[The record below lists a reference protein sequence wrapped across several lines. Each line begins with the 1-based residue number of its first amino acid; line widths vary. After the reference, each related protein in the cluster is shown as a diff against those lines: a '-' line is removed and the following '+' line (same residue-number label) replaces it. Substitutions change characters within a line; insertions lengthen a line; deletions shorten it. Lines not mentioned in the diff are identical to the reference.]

1 MRMEEL
7 ADNNFIKGTDS
18 VERYLLDIIKQYFS
32 SNNIDDDS
40 REYIIKKAVE
50 RMKSE
55 LNIDNAGVVSVN
67 GKTGDVT
74 ITLDSLG
81 GEPLIS
87 PKLSAFNVNFGT
99 EENTACEGN
108 DPRLSDSRH
117 PLQHIHE
124 ISEINGLGGELSS
137 INNNIN
143 LLVNKTHKH
152 DNLDILNKIMYSG
165 NKIEKVD
172 LILLENIEDNL
183 NEETTKI
190 NDTILDIKTK
200 TEDLINNT
208 TNELNQYK
216 IDYNNIK
223 TNISNNDDTIKS
235 EVMDHCD
242 TVLEEKKD
250 EINTEISN
258 KITKTQLN
266 SIINSLNQQFSIIY
280 ETNITGF
287 ITSNNNSITYDL
299 TLPSNVITALSLLND
314 KYIKI
319 NFSITYVSPSLNTNV
334 TTNLPFIYA
343 DAGELSYTIK
353 AELINKSII
362 RITSTKKDTINIW
375 DNYICTSI
383 IKVKISCKNNLLEV

>member
-7 ADNNFIKGTDS
+7 ANNNFIKGTDS

-55 LNIDNAGVVSVN
+55 LDIDNAGVVSVN
-67 GKTGDVT
+67 GQTGDVT

-81 GEPLIS
+81 GEPLIY

-108 DPRLSDSRH
+108 DPRLSDDRH
-117 PLQHIHE
+117 PLQHTHE
-124 ISEINGLGGELSS
+124 IAEINGLGGELSS

-143 LLVNKTHKH
+143 LLSNKTHKH
-152 DNLDILNKIMYSG
+152 DNLNALNKIMYSG
-165 NKIEKVD
+165 NKTEKVD
-172 LILLENIEDNL
+172 LILLETIEDRL

-190 NDTILDIKTK
+190 NDTVLDTKTK

-216 IDYNNIK
+216 IDYNNTK
-223 TNISNNDDTIKS
+223 TNINNNDDTIKS

-287 ITSNNNSITYDL
+287 ITSNNNTITYDL
-299 TLPSNVITALSLLND
+299 TLPSNIVTALGLLND

-319 NFSITYVSPSLNTNV
+319 NFSISYISPSLNTNV
-334 TTNLPFIYA
+334 TTNLPFVYA
-343 DAGELSYTIK
+343 DAGELLYTIK

-362 RITSTKKDTINIW
+362 RITSTKKDIINIW

-383 IKVKISCKNNLLEV
+383 IKVKISCKNDLKEV

>member
-7 ADNNFIKGTDS
+7 ANNNFIKGTDS

-108 DPRLSDSRH
+108 DPRLSDNRH

-143 LLVNKTHKH
+143 FELPTPSGQLHLVPIQGEDFKKARQNGAFK
-152 DNLDILNKIMYSG
+152 D
-165 NKIEKVD
+165 VD
-172 LILLENIEDNL
+172 YLKSNFTGYEM
-183 NEETTKI
+183 K
-190 NDTILDIKTK
+190 LDIKTK
-200 TEDLINNT
+200 YPRSIPVHLDSKL
-208 TNELNQYK
+208 K
-216 IDYNNIK
+216 
-223 TNISNNDDTIKS
+223 
-235 EVMDHCD
+235 
-242 TVLEEKKD
+242 
-250 EINTEISN
+250 N
-258 KITKTQLN
+258 KIVEQ
-266 SIINSLNQQFSIIY
+266 
-280 ETNITGF
+280 TNKGIQ
-287 ITSNNNSITYDL
+287 
-299 TLPSNVITALSLLND
+299 
-314 KYIKI
+314 
-319 NFSITYVSPSLNTNV
+319 
-334 TTNLPFIYA
+334 YA
-343 DAGELSYTIK
+343 
-353 AELINKSII
+353 
-362 RITSTKKDTINIW
+362 
-375 DNYICTSI
+375 
-383 IKVKISCKNNLLEV
+383 